1 MVQRAMV
8 QRAMAQRPMAR
19 LTAHMMRATCQK
31 PLHSQALNLLQGRMA
46 QAQRKIHTI
55 KAMLQV
61 RTLDWTKSG
70 KHADDELSAEQEQV
84 QGGQ

>member
-1 MVQRAMV
+1 
-8 QRAMAQRPMAR
+8 MAQWAMAR
-19 LTAHMMRATCQK
+19 LTTHMMQSTCQK
-31 PLHSQALNLLQGRMA
+31 PLHSQALNLLRGKKA

-70 KHADDELSAEQEQV
+70 KRADNELAAEQEQV